1 MAILKGRCRVAPAGA
16 WNVDAFIHLS
26 FLTGC
31 SPDEIRGLY
40 WDQVD
45 DLDSEAPGFDVTRT
59 LRHNGGTK
67 TLGAVAGWA
76 CRSVVVQSSCG
87 GAGAGRGSD
96 RGGDHAGRYDTT
108 EATRGASRHLD
119 RPFTIL
125 GLTS

>member
-1 MAILKGRCRVAPAGA
+1 MAILKGRCRVASVGA

-67 TLGAVAGWA
+67 TVGAVAGWA
-76 CRSVVVQSSCG
+76 CLTPPGPLPDRVETPDDGQ
-87 GAGAGRGSD
+87 RHGSA
-96 RGGDHAGRYDTT
+96 R
-108 EATRGASRHLD
+108 
-119 RPFTIL
+119 
-125 GLTS
+125 